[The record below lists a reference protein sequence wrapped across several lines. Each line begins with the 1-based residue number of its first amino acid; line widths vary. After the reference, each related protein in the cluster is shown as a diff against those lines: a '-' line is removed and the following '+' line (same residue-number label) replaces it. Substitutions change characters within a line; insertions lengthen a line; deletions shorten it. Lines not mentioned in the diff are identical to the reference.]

1 MVRCQDFFIARGGV
15 VGDLSGFKLLV
26 SSFTNQVAQT
36 DRNGCIFK
44 QGEFFQ
50 FITGTRQRTCFESSR
65 SVSDWT
71 SNPF

>member
-1 MVRCQDFFIARGGV
+1 M

-36 DRNGCIFK
+36 DRNGGIFK

-71 SNPF
+71 SNPL